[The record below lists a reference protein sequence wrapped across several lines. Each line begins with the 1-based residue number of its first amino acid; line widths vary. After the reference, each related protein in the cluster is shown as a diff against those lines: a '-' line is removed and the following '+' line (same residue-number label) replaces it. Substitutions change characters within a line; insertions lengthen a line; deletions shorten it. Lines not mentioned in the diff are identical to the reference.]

1 MKNDKDKVKPPSHL
15 RPETK
20 KWFSSVLENYIL
32 EQHDV
37 MLLTRCA
44 EAWDRGE
51 EARLEIKKYGLTVL
65 DRFSIRKANPA
76 CAIERDCRT
85 GVARILREMGLDIAG
100 TPSEPKRPPA
110 LPSNRR

>member
-1 MKNDKDKVKPPSHL
+1 MTDFELQP
-15 RPETK
+15 
-20 KWFSSVLENYIL
+20 
-32 EQHDV
+32 HDV

-65 DRFSIRKANPA
+65 DRFGIRKANPA

-85 GVARILREMGLDIAG
+85 GVARILREMGLDCAAA
-100 TPSEPKRPPA
+100 PESKRPPA
-110 LPSNRR
+110 LPSSRK